1 MAKTTLGKIAGAM
14 DTTPYKKKAV
24 DWLKKQEPEDLL
36 DLMMAPMSPFA
47 GAAAGRR
54 MAERASGVPGGTSSK
69 AMSDMLET
77 SKPLPGQAIAIA
89 PDPGPVDPRAAEFQK
104 AIGSMMATPDDY
116 YRWERDQ
123 RIAEQDAEQAKAD
136 AGWDEYLD
144 RTAGFEEL
152 GRREAME
159 QQRLYAL
166 SQAVERMRDTGNVTQ
181 KDREFW
187 EGLAKSEE
195 EGDYSESTI
204 NQPKPPGYIYN
215 QEEAANIAD
224 EILSNP
230 EEILGVDPGWFQ
242 GIGENDWGGVAQYIQ
257 QQASK
262 DPDFLDNVSTEEFWD
277 HAKEY
282 VKKYNEWLEGAGY

>member
-1 MAKTTLGKIAGAM
+1 MAK
-14 DTTPYKKKAV
+14 KKPTAK
-24 DWLKKQEPEDLL
+24 D
-36 DLMMAPMSPFA
+36 MA
-47 GAAAGRR
+47 
-54 MAERASGVPGGTSSK
+54 
-69 AMSDMLET
+69 DML
-77 SKPLPGQAIAIA
+77 SNKPLPGQAIAIGPGDA
-89 PDPGPVDPRAAEFQK
+89 DPWFDLHPQWKLD
-104 AIGSMMATPDDY
+104 MATPDEY

-123 RIAEQDAEQAKAD
+123 RIAEQDARKAKADAGQAKAD

-152 GRREAME
+152 GRREAMA
-159 QQRLYAL
+159 QQQMHEL
-166 SQAVERMRDTGNVTQ
+166 SQAAARGADTGNVTQ

-187 EGLAKSEE
+187 EGLAKSEK

-204 NQPKPPGYIYN
+204 NQPKPPGYVYN

-230 EEILGVDPGWFQ
+230 EEILGVDPGWLEQFAA
-242 GIGENDWGGVAQYIQ
+242 GDWEGVAQYIQ

-282 VKKYNEWLEGAGY
+282 VKKYNEWLEGAGYR